1 MCAWKGTRPEPVKNR
16 DEQVYSYLAQ
26 NGMASRNEIA
36 GALGLSRSLTY
47 LSLYRLREAGRA
59 KRCVAQDT
67 NDLLWT
73 AAVEEPCP

>member
-1 MCAWKGTRPEPVKNR
+1 MCAWKGTRPEPVRKR
-16 DEQVYSYLAQ
+16 DEDVLLYLKEH
-26 NGMASRNEIA
+26 GMSSRNEIA
-36 GALGLSRSLTY
+36 DHLGLSRSLTY
-47 LSLYRLREAGRA
+47 LSLYRLREASKA